1 MRRDRGGVEDPA
13 EHEDAYLL
21 SQEDKEF
28 MAKMKHEQE
37 ETLEEERLELV
48 RKALCHCVLVA
59 SGQMVWC
66 RCRCAS
72 FSRRRPAVQHG
83 AGGSGTAFAR

>member
-1 MRRDRGGVEDPA
+1 MDLLAVPFLSRKLSSGIDTRRDRGGVEDPA

-37 ETLEEERLELV
+37 ETLEEERLDLE
-48 RKALCHCVLVA
+48 RKPLSHCVLVA
-59 SGQMVWC
+59 V
-66 RCRCAS
+66 
-72 FSRRRPAVQHG
+72 
-83 AGGSGTAFAR
+83 

>member
-1 MRRDRGGVEDPA
+1 MPFLSRKLSSGIDTRRDRGGVEDPA

-37 ETLEEERLELV
+37 ETLEEERLDLA
-48 RKALCHCVLVA
+48 RKPLSHCVLVA
-59 SGQMVWC
+59 V
-66 RCRCAS
+66 
-72 FSRRRPAVQHG
+72 
-83 AGGSGTAFAR
+83 

>member
-48 RKALCHCVLVA
+48 RKPLSHCVLVA
-59 SGQMVWC
+59 V
-66 RCRCAS
+66 
-72 FSRRRPAVQHG
+72 
-83 AGGSGTAFAR
+83 

>member
-1 MRRDRGGVEDPA
+1 MDLLAVPFLSRKLSSGIDTRRDRGGVEDPA

-37 ETLEEERLELV
+37 ETLEEERLDLV
-48 RKALCHCVLVA
+48 RNPLSHCVLI
-59 SGQMVWC
+59 
-66 RCRCAS
+66 
-72 FSRRRPAVQHG
+72 AV
-83 AGGSGTAFAR
+83 